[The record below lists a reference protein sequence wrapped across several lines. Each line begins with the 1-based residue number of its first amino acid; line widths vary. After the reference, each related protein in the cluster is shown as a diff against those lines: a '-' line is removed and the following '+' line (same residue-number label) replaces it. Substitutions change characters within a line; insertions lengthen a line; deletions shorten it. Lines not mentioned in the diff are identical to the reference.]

1 VEFSTVHRSPILGA
15 AVDTEHGL
23 IAAISLE
30 ARFSVHDLSGT
41 TLWSTRLG
49 LAVDGGGAVRLGQGR
64 FAMVWEGAGSWLW
77 DLRTGRRLRRRQGIV
92 FAHATALAAWMTDLE
107 ELCIEPLI
115 PSPPD
120 PFEESL
126 CAHPTSIEGY
136 PVLLAFSPDDAHL
149 FASVS
154 HHLALL
160 RATEDTSVPG
170 ATIGAVVQESELG
183 GEWCTATFA
192 GDTIAALDRG
202 GRAVILDASTLALRG
217 ERTLPPLGEDE
228 LETMLPDGPCVEAE
242 VRIEEALA
250 LFRWHPGR
258 PWVALDLASGAPRDV
273 PSAMRARLPST
284 FADAVTVGTRRVALR
299 SSGGEHAI
307 HQLAFVSGGLV
318 VLGREGALW
327 VEEDGARPTTC
338 LVGEVPLTRTRGGV
352 RLVQGEGA
360 CDPTTDTGTASPPM
374 PDDLDFVPEDPDVRS
389 CSPDGADVCL
399 LDREGER
406 ALVTRVRH
414 RVLRRLDRDGE
425 VRGASFSPDGS
436 RVGLLM
442 ADGQVRVHRVED
454 GERIAAV
461 PGTSIAAWSSSPTPS
476 WLVTVLEADLL
487 VHDLAGGQPVLRLSG
502 ATRAASDDTGSRLA
516 YLRAPELHVIDWASR
531 ADSVVP
537 ASPPPSAQDLSFAGD
552 RITLAGEG
560 QLFSY
565 ALTGGAPLYLR
576 EVLSASDPS
585 ISPIVFHC
593 PDEHTLRAIDLRTA
607 QPLGDYP
614 IACDSSLFYD
624 GSIGTESFSHT
635 SDGRILAYVDR
646 REQVRLVR
654 MSDGAELWLR
664 LWSGPGTVHVVASAL
679 DGAFAV
685 IAGGPEGFLLRDR
698 LLPIGRAR
706 MVDPAHAEGLHRP
719 TLVSDFFRHRAPQVA
734 HRPAGVQ
741 QRRLIAL
748 GLAHHEPAVA
758 QLLHQ
763 LGQLALL
770 LVLAEPLHHPRAIR
784 VGLEAP
790 DHPGAGVAQRAVV
803 QIHRV
808 LGREHAAHAV
818 GARLLHQG
826 HERLLGGRARGMRRQ
841 KPVHLVEH
849 HQRLE
854 APRARQAP
862 HPGEHLLEEH
872 ARAPARAPRRRG
884 GPRSRWS
891 RASCRPR
898 LHPPTHVEV
907 LPLAPRRERGRRDE
921 RVQVGRQIR
930 ALRRGRKAST
940 GSAPTTSSGGSRISG
955 KSASSDAVLPA
966 RRRCSASTQRNAC
979 SRLAPARP
987 RAP

>member
-1 VEFSTVHRSPILGA
+1 MEPAQPSEAASPTSVATPTGAGAPPVPAPAASPAVTPPPETRLPIHAPRFEVEFSTVHRSPILGA

-719 TLVSDFFRHRAPQVA
+719 TLVSDFFAGRPLPSADAAPLEVVPDEIAASRSLPGYGAEQAIDGALDTAWAVREA
-734 HRPAGVQ
+734 
-741 QRRLIAL
+741 QRDW
-748 GLAHHEPAVA
+748 
-758 QLLHQ
+758 
-763 LGQLALL
+763 
-770 LVLAEPLHHPRAIR
+770 
-784 VGLEAP
+784 LEARFLEP
-790 DHPGAGVAQRAVV
+790 TRLARLTLTTGYEKVSEVGDLF
-803 QIHRV
+803 V
-808 LGREHAAHAV
+808 LNAHARHV
-818 GARLLHQG
+818 VVETDRGTTEHEIAEDQRLL
-826 HERLLGGRARGMRRQ
+826 EI
-841 KPVHLVEH
+841 P
-849 HQRLE
+849 LE
-854 APRARQAP
+854 GEITRVRITVSAVWPGTRWQDLSLSELRFFAP
-862 HPGEHLLEEH
+862 
-872 ARAPARAPRRRG
+872 
-884 GPRSRWS
+884 
-891 RASCRPR
+891 
-898 LHPPTHVEV
+898 
-907 LPLAPRRERGRRDE
+907 
-921 RVQVGRQIR
+921 
-930 ALRRGRKAST
+930 
-940 GSAPTTSSGGSRISG
+940 
-955 KSASSDAVLPA
+955 
-966 RRRCSASTQRNAC
+966 
-979 SRLAPARP
+979 
-987 RAP
+987 